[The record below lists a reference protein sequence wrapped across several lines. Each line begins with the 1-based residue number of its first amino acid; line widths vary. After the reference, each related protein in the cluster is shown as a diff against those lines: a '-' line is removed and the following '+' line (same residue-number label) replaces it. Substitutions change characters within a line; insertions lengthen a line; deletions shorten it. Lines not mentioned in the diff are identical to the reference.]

1 MTKRSLRQKEV
12 VSYALLRGKLVPRSE
27 ALATP
32 SKATGN
38 SKKTTKQTVDYTSLS
53 AKQLKELLAEKQ
65 IEYPADASKQDL
77 IALLAE
83 QEHSDF
89 AI

>member
-27 ALATP
+27 AL
-32 SKATGN
+32 
-38 SKKTTKQTVDYTSLS
+38 TTQPTAKPKDPAKQAVDYEALS
-53 AKQLKELLAEKQ
+53 AKQLKVLLTEKG
-65 IEYPADASKQDL
+65 IEYPSNASKQDL

-83 QEHSDF
+83 QAHSDF
-89 AI
+89 KIQ